1 MLNAVFNRWRS
12 PNGYKDVLV
21 LAIPLIVTTS
31 SSGLQ
36 SFIDRIFLSWFD
48 SNALAAT
55 VPAFL
60 VCFTLSAVFLGIA
73 SYVSV
78 FVAQYYGAKQFE
90 KIGAVVWQGFYTVG
104 FSLLV
109 IIPVFIYL
117 EPIFRLIGHDP
128 VLQVME
134 VSYAEI
140 LILSLPVAI
149 VSSALSGFFS
159 GIGRTSVVMWS
170 NLLITLINLFLDYVL
185 IFGHWGFPAMGVAG
199 AACATVIALMV
210 GTLVQLGIFFQLK
223 YREEFKTFCHWKFNK
238 KIFKQLIIFG
248 LPAGIQF
255 QMQSLA
261 WTLFVLFIGK
271 IGVVALTAHS
281 IAMNVFILAVMPMAG
296 MSIAVS
302 VLVGQCLGN
311 SDSESAEQAT
321 LSAVH
326 IAMAFFVFT
335 GLLMLFFPEWFIT
348 PFSKGM
354 PPVTYQLVVPEV
366 KHLLVLV
373 ALLCLFEALSMM
385 MSGALKGAGDTRFVA
400 WVGILTSWFVL
411 VLPTALLL
419 YFWGGDLLWSWAFF
433 VCNGFVVCVFY
444 TLRFRA
450 KKWQNLSVIE
460 IE

>member
-1 MLNAVFNRWRS
+1 MLNAVVSRWHS
-12 PNGYKDVLV
+12 PNGYKNVLV

-90 KIGAVVWQGFYTVG
+90 KIGAVVWQGFYTIGPCLFV
-104 FSLLV
+104 V
-109 IIPVFIYL
+109 VPVFVFL

-134 VSYAEI
+134 VSYAGI

-159 GIGRTSVVMWS
+159 GISRTSVVMWS
-170 NLLITLINLFLDYVL
+170 NLLITLINLLLDYIL
-185 IFGHWGFPAMGVAG
+185 IFGHWGFPSMGVAG
-199 AACATVIALMV
+199 AAWATVIALLV
-210 GTLVQLGIFFQLK
+210 GTLVQLWIFFQLQ
-223 YREEFKTFCHWKFNK
+223 YREKFKTFCRWNFDK
-238 KIFKQLIIFG
+238 KLFKQLIIFG
-248 LPAGIQF
+248 FPAGIQF

-271 IGVVALTAHS
+271 IGIVALTAHS
-281 IAMNVFILAVMPMAG
+281 IAMNIFILAVMPMAG

-302 VLVGQCLGN
+302 ILVGQCLG
-311 SDSESAEQAT
+311 DDDPESAERAT

-326 IAMAFFVFT
+326 IACVFFVFV
-335 GLLMLFFPEWFIT
+335 GGWILLFPEWFIT

-354 PPVTYQLVVPEV
+354 PPSIYQLVVPEV

-373 ALLCLFEALSMM
+373 SFLCIFEAISMM
-385 MSGALKGAGDTRFVA
+385 MAGALKGAGDTRFVA

-419 YFWGGDLLWSWAFF
+419 YLWGGHLLWSWVFFILNGFF
-433 VCNGFVVCVFY
+433 VCLFY
-444 TLRFRA
+444 TLRFRT
-450 KKWQNLSVIE
+450 KKWQDLRVIS